1 MFEYN
6 KISCLILIYLVY
18 IVISNEDMMYV
29 VVEFLKGIFIKKNKY
44 NYCLIIVF
52 D

>member
-18 IVISNEDMMYV
+18 IVISNEDIIYV
-29 VVEFLKGIFIKKNKY
+29 VVEFLKGIFIKKKINI
-44 NYCLIIVF
+44 IIV
-52 D
+52 

>member
-29 VVEFLKGIFIKKNKY
+29 VVEFLKGIFIKKKN
-44 NYCLIIVF
+44 IIVF